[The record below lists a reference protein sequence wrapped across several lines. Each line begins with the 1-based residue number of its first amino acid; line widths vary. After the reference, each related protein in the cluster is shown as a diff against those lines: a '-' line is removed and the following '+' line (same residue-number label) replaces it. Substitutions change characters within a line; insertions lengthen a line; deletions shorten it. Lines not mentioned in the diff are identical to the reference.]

1 MMHNI
6 KNAYL
11 RSILLVL
18 ALEIENYYG
27 LTLEIGALYVIQ
39 S

>member
-1 MMHNI
+1 MMYNI
-6 KNAYL
+6 KNVYL
-11 RSILLVL
+11 RSMLLVL

-27 LTLEIGALYVIQ
+27 LTLETDALYVIQ